1 MFYFLSR
8 DFFGKCALRV
18 FAFGLFGLCYVGS
31 DTVFDQS
38 FGTVVLGQEISAAVQ
53 STEIKDEQIERIG
66 GNWGVLKADLLDG
79 EGGSSSKGA
88 RNYYYNDAGRWV
100 DLFSYHLLDSNKDGI
115 PNLRLSHDSTHLII
129 RSQGYPN
136 HPTAIFPNSG
146 NPNTIRVQ
154 DFTFRLPLVPKKSS
168 EITRLPMGPVGM
180 ALNGVVFFNP
190 FEMAGLNAVEGYDE
204 VWLDACCGHPQ
215 QTGVYHYHKYPTC
228 VKSPFKDTG
237 AGHSPIIGFAFD
249 GFPVYGPYESEG
261 TRAMELTNERAL
273 DACNGHEDEQRGYH
287 YHVTPNRFPYI
298 LGGYAG
304 VVEPSNNREFRRAR
318 TGALEDQTQPGDKFG
333 SQITSVVPGNL
344 QQGKL
349 QEVRITIDPSKSR
362 RPIPQEA
369 PSWVQVGPYEALKIV
384 REGDT
389 VIATIQVPADAA
401 LGVWLDCHLEF
412 GGSDGIGRPPVV
424 LKKNNSARV
433 TMD

>member
-384 REGDT
+384 REGDAI
-389 VIATIQVPADAA
+389 IATIQVPADAA